1 MNDDEL
7 ITLVRAQRDK
17 VPMTIPVEEIISRG
31 RAVRTRRLVP
41 GAAGALAIAAGV
53 ALAVSVLAPAS
64 HQASHQP
71 AARLAAWT
79 VTKLADGNI
88 SVTINQLK
96 DPAGLQ
102 STLRADGVPASV
114 TFIDQQN
121 PACRPY
127 PGGTPRPGS
136 EPATTLL
143 KQVFPQPYGM
153 LPAVVPSPP
162 FVNSVAVV
170 IDPSALPGNSGVQLA
185 PAHPSLGPIPHRT
198 AFLVPKVVYASA
210 QCTGS

>member
-41 GAAGALAIAAGV
+41 WAAVALAIAAGV

-64 HQASHQP
+64 HQATRRP
-71 AARLAAWT
+71 TARLAAWT
-79 VTKLADGNI
+79 VTKLAGGNI
-88 SVTINQLK
+88 SVTISQLK
-96 DPAGLQ
+96 DLAGLQ

-114 TFIDQQN
+114 TFINQHN

-127 PGGTPRPGS
+127 PGGTPRPGRD
-136 EPATTLL
+136 PATPLL
-143 KQVFPQPYGM
+143 KQVFPKPYQM
-153 LPAVVPSPP
+153 LPVVVLAPPSAN
-162 FVNSVAVV
+162 FVAVV
-170 IDPSALPGNSGVQLA
+170 IDPSALPSNSGVQLA
-185 PAHPSLGPIPHRT
+185 AAHPSLDAGPHRT

>member
-1 MNDDEL
+1 MTDDEL
-7 ITLVRAQRDK
+7 ITLVREQRDK

-53 ALAVSVLAPAS
+53 VLAVSVLAPAS
-64 HQASHQP
+64 HQASQP
-71 AARLAAWT
+71 TARLAAWT

-96 DPAGLQ
+96 DLAGLQ
-102 STLRADGVPASV
+102 STLRADGVPASA

-136 EPATTLL
+136 DPATPLL
-143 KQVFPQPYGM
+143 KQVFPKPYGM
-153 LPAVVPSPP
+153 LPKVVLAPP
-162 FVNSVAVV
+162 TANSVVVV
-170 IDPSALPGNSGVQLA
+170 IDPSALPSNSGVQLA
-185 PAHPSLGPIPHRT
+185 AAHPSLGPIPRPT